1 MTQGSDISLSEE
13 IQKQLTKKRFELIRG
28 MFNSMSPFD
37 IASALESSS
46 PNNRRILWELVDF
59 NVEGEVLNELSIE
72 VREFFLSSMDATEVA
87 QVTEK
92 LEADEIVEII
102 QELPEKVIGDVLKA
116 MSSQNRRL
124 VSKDLSF
131 AKGTAGRMMNPDV
144 VVVRPSHT
152 IEVIRRYLRIRDEL
166 PQDMDKVFVVNRN
179 NILRGNLP
187 LTKILSAKSSE
198 KAEDLMIRK
207 FHSLLATNSEKEV
220 DRLFERNHL
229 ISAPVT
235 NDDGELLGRITIDDV
250 IDSIKEEVDQPFR
263 QISGLSRDT
272 FQETFLALR
281 SRGLWLG
288 ANLITA
294 LLASSVINLFQDTIE
309 KVIFL
314 AVLMPII
321 ASMGGVAATQT
332 LAITVRGLALGQIVS
347 GNIRWILSRELI
359 VSFWNGLFWSIILG
373 LIASLWFKDFDI
385 FFIVIFSM
393 TINLIAA
400 ALSGIS
406 IPLILRKLKFD
417 PAIGGGVIVTTVTDI
432 VGFFTFLGIASIVYA

>member
-1 MTQGSDISLSEE
+1 MLRTQ
-13 IQKQLTKKRFELIRG
+13 
-28 MFNSMSPFD
+28 
-37 IASALESSS
+37 
-46 PNNRRILWELVDF
+46 
-59 NVEGEVLNELSIE
+59 
-72 VREFFLSSMDATEVA
+72 
-87 QVTEK
+87 
-92 LEADEIVEII
+92 
-102 QELPEKVIGDVLKA
+102 
-116 MSSQNRRL
+116 
-124 VSKDLSF
+124 
-131 AKGTAGRMMNPDV
+131 
-144 VVVRPSHT
+144 
-152 IEVIRRYLRIRDEL
+152 
-166 PQDMDKVFVVNRN
+166 
-179 NILRGNLP
+179 
-187 LTKILSAKSSE
+187 
-198 KAEDLMIRK
+198 
-207 FHSLLATNSEKEV
+207 EKEV

-321 ASMGGVAATQT
+321 ASMYGVAATQT

-347 GNIRWILSRELI
+347 GNLRWILSRELI
-359 VSFWNGLFWSIILG
+359 VSLERSFWSIILG
-373 LIASLWFKDFDI
+373 LIASFWFKDFDI
-385 FFIVIFSM
+385 FLIIIFSM

-406 IPLILRKLKFD
+406 IPLVLRKLKFD

-432 VGFFTFLGIASIVYA
+432 VGFLLSLESHLSFTHRYIFF

>member
-1 MTQGSDISLSEE
+1 
-13 IQKQLTKKRFELIRG
+13 
-28 MFNSMSPFD
+28 
-37 IASALESSS
+37 
-46 PNNRRILWELVDF
+46 
-59 NVEGEVLNELSIE
+59 
-72 VREFFLSSMDATEVA
+72 
-87 QVTEK
+87 
-92 LEADEIVEII
+92 
-102 QELPEKVIGDVLKA
+102 
-116 MSSQNRRL
+116 MSSQNREL

-131 AKGTAGRMMNPDV
+131 EKGTAGRMMNPDV

-187 LTKILSAKSSE
+187 LTKILSAKNLE
-198 KAEDLMIRK
+198 KAEDLMVRK
-207 FHSLLATNSEKEV
+207 FDSLLATSSEKEV

-235 NDDGELLGRITIDDV
+235 NEDGELLGRITIDDV

-272 FQETFLALR
+272 FQNTFLALR

-294 LLASSVINLFQDTIE
+294 LLASSVINLFQETIE

-332 LAITVRGLALGQIVS
+332 LAITVRGLALGQIVA

-385 FFIVIFSM
+385 FLIVIFSM

-406 IPLILRKLKFD
+406 IPFLLRKLKFD

-432 VGFFTFLGIASIVYA
+432 VGFFTFLGIASIVYT

>member
-1 MTQGSDISLSEE
+1 MIKGNTISLSEE
-13 IQKQLTKKRFELIRG
+13 IQRQLTKKRFELIRG

-46 PNNRRILWELVDF
+46 PSNRRILWELVDIS
-59 NVEGEVLNELSIE
+59 VEGEVLNELSIE
-72 VREFFLSSMDATEVA
+72 VREFFLSNMDATEVA

-116 MSSQNRRL
+116 MSSQNREL

-131 AKGTAGRMMNPDV
+131 AKDTAGRMMNPDV

-187 LTKILSAKSSE
+187 LTKILSAKSSD
-198 KAEDLMIRK
+198 KAEDLMVRK
-207 FHSLLATNSEKEV
+207 FHSLLATDSEKEV

-294 LLASSVINLFQDTIE
+294 LLASSVINLFQGTIE

-332 LAITVRGLALGQIVS
+332 LAITVRGLALDQIVS

-373 LIASLWFKDFDI
+373 LIASFWFKDFDI
-385 FFIVIFSM
+385 FLIVIFSM

>member
-1 MTQGSDISLSEE
+1 
-13 IQKQLTKKRFELIRG
+13 
-28 MFNSMSPFD
+28 
-37 IASALESSS
+37 
-46 PNNRRILWELVDF
+46 
-59 NVEGEVLNELSIE
+59 
-72 VREFFLSSMDATEVA
+72 
-87 QVTEK
+87 
-92 LEADEIVEII
+92 
-102 QELPEKVIGDVLKA
+102 
-116 MSSQNRRL
+116 
-124 VSKDLSF
+124 
-131 AKGTAGRMMNPDV
+131 MNPDV

-166 PQDMDKVFVVNRN
+166 PNDMDKVFVVNRN

-187 LTKILSAKSSE
+187 LTKILSSKSSE
-198 KAEDLMIRK
+198 KAEDLMVRK
-207 FHSLLATNSEKEV
+207 FDSLLVTSTEKEV
-220 DRLFERNHL
+220 DRLFEGNHL
-229 ISAPVT
+229 ISAPVI

-250 IDSIKEEVDQPFR
+250 IDSIKDEVDLPFR
-263 QISGLSRDT
+263 QISGLSGDT
-272 FQETFLALR
+272 FQETFSALR

-294 LLASSVINLFQDTIE
+294 LLASSVINLFQETIE

-347 GNIRWILSRELI
+347 GNVRWIFSRELI

-373 LIASLWFKDFDI
+373 FIASFWFQDFNI
-385 FFIVIFSM
+385 FLIIIFSM

-400 ALSGIS
+400 AISGIS

-417 PAIGGGVIVTTVTDI
+417 PAIGGGVIVTTVTDV
-432 VGFFTFLGIASIVYA
+432 VGFFTFLGVASLVYA

>member
-1 MTQGSDISLSEE
+1 M
-13 IQKQLTKKRFELIRG
+13 
-28 MFNSMSPFD
+28 
-37 IASALESSS
+37 
-46 PNNRRILWELVDF
+46 V
-59 NVEGEVLNELSIE
+59 
-72 VREFFLSSMDATEVA
+72 
-87 QVTEK
+87 
-92 LEADEIVEII
+92 
-102 QELPEKVIGDVLKA
+102 
-116 MSSQNRRL
+116 
-124 VSKDLSF
+124 
-131 AKGTAGRMMNPDV
+131 
-144 VVVRPSHT
+144 
-152 IEVIRRYLRIRDEL
+152 
-166 PQDMDKVFVVNRN
+166 
-179 NILRGNLP
+179 
-187 LTKILSAKSSE
+187 
-198 KAEDLMIRK
+198 RK
-207 FHSLLATNSEKEV
+207 FDSLLATTSEKEV

-235 NDDGELLGRITIDDV
+235 NEDGELLGRITIDDV

-294 LLASSVINLFQDTIE
+294 LLASSVIHLFQDTIE

-347 GNIRWILSRELI
+347 GNLRWILSRELI

-373 LIASLWFKDFDI
+373 LIASFWFKDFDI
-385 FFIVIFSM
+385 FLIIIFSM

-406 IPLILRKLKFD
+406 IPLVLRKLKFD

-432 VGFFTFLGIASIVYA
+432 VGFFTFLGVASIVYA